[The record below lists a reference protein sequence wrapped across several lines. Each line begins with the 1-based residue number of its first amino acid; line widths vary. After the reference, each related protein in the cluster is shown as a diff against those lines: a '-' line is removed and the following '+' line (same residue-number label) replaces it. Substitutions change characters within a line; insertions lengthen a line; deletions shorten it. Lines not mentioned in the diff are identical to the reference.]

1 MCKFTSEEL
10 NIEAERLFEKMKLLD
25 YSKDECLA
33 FAKFTLE
40 INKLKKEKNA
50 IILAHN
56 YQLPEIILGV
66 SDFNGDSYGLS
77 VEAQKTKADLIIF
90 CGVTFMAE
98 TAKILSPEKKVVVPS
113 LEAGC
118 SLADGITAKDVIELR
133 KKFPNAGVVCY
144 VNTTAEVKAESDV
157 CCTSANALK
166 VVESISQAE
175 VIFIPDRFMA
185 MNLQEKTNKK
195 IHSWQ
200 AKCVV
205 HETFTPEQI
214 KKHKAEYPDL
224 KVLAHLECKPEVIAL
239 SDLAGGTGD
248 MLKYLKQSNDKNFLL
263 VTECGMS
270 DLVITMFPKK
280 HFVRPCNICPYMKK
294 ISLENTLTALKEE
307 KFEINLPKEAMDKA
321 RTCLV
326 RMIEVGK

>member
-1 MCKFTSEEL
+1 MCKFTNEEL
-10 NIEAERLFEKMKLLD
+10 SIEAKRLFEKMKLLD
-25 YSKDECLA
+25 YSKDECLK
-33 FAKFTLE
+33 FAPITLE
-40 INKLKKEKNA
+40 INQLKKEKNA

-56 YQLPEIILGV
+56 YQLSEIILGV

-77 VEAQKTKADLIIF
+77 VEAKKTNADLIVF

-98 TAKILSPEKKVVVPS
+98 TAKILSPEKKVIIPS

-118 SLADGITAKDVIELR
+118 SLADKITAEDVKELR

-144 VNTTAEVKAESDV
+144 VNTTAEVKAECDV

-166 VVESISQAE
+166 VVESIPQDE

-185 MNLQEKTNKK
+185 LNLQEQTNKK
-195 IHSWQ
+195 IHSWP
-200 AKCVV
+200 ASCIV

-214 KKHKAEYPDL
+214 LKHKAEYPDL
-224 KVLAHLECKPEVIAL
+224 IVLAHLECKPEVIAL

-248 MLKYLKQSNDKNFLL
+248 MLKYLKQSNKKNFLL

-270 DLVITMFPKK
+270 DLVITMFPEK
-280 HFVRPCNICPYMKK
+280 HFVRPCSICPYMKK
-294 ISLENTLTALKEE
+294 ISLENMLIALKEE
-307 KFEINLPKEAMDKA
+307 KFEINLSKEVMDKA
-321 RTCLV
+321 RNCLV
-326 RMIEVGK
+326 RMMEVGK